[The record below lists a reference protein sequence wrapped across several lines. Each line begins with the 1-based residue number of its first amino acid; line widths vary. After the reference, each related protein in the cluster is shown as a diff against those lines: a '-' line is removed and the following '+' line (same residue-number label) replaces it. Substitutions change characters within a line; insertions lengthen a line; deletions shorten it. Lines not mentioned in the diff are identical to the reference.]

1 MSESVLNRFLKYVRY
16 DTQSVRESDTEPS
29 SAKELVLAEELV
41 RELKDLGITD
51 ARIGKGG
58 VVYATIPATK
68 GCEECPAVGFIAH
81 MDTSPDASGTGVKP
95 QILRFTGDDVLLNAE
110 KNIVFPVKNFPEIA
124 KYKGEDIVFTDGTT
138 LLGADDKAGVA
149 AVMAMAEYI
158 TNHPEIPHAKLCI
171 GFTPDEEIAKGTVNF
186 DIAEFGAAYAYTF
199 DGGEAGTLETENF
212 NAATAVVTVEGVG
225 VHPGLAKNK
234 MVNSLRYA
242 AKFMEMLPADVSPEC
257 TEVREGFIHPNM
269 MQGNV
274 VKTVIRILVRDHD
287 KALFEEKKELLK
299 TLVAKMNSLCPQAP
313 TTITIKD
320 SYQNMKPYLDKAP
333 KVVELVRLAYEK
345 AGLTPIEEP
354 IRGGTDGARLS
365 SLGLPCPN
373 VFTHGMKAIK
383 DTLIIACIGTPL
395 GGLLA
400 VLIGYAAT
408 RLKVRGHK
416 TLETVSLLNYTL
428 PGTVVG
434 IAYIIAFNDKPLVLT
449 GTVWILVAAY
459 LFRYSSA
466 GIRNVIA
473 ALTQIDPSIEEASRS
488 LGASSF
494 KTFTS
499 ITIPMVLPAV
509 LAGMRYLFIHS
520 MTAIS
525 ATIFLV
531 SVHWTLITT
540 RILECMTE
548 LQFAQAC
555 AFSVVLILL
564 VFTASGLMAL
574 IARTLCRTGDNI
586 GAR

>member
-1 MSESVLNRFLKYVRY
+1 MTNITLKGRDKTTQLTVLMLWLLLGVFVVYPLARLLAMTFWADDGFTLANLKPFISSWYDRQAAVNSILLGCAVGAAGTVLGFIFAFAVTRLAMPGWLKLVIGGVTILPLISPPFTSSIALTLSLGPNGILLPFFGLDNFNFYGFWGTFISETLTYFPVAFMTLSTIL
-16 DTQSVRESDTEPS
+16 
-29 SAKELVLAEELV
+29 
-41 RELKDLGITD
+41 
-51 ARIGKGG
+51 ARIDPNLEDAAYSLGASSFTVFRSVTLPLAAPGIANAFLLVFSCSLADFATPQVLGGHSFPVLPTQAYLQITGMYDFKGG
-58 VVYATIPATK
+58 AALSFMLLIPALVVYGLQHYWISRKSYVT
-68 GCEECPAVGFIAH
+68 V
-81 MDTSPDASGTGVKP
+81 SG
-95 QILRFTGDDVLLNAE
+95 
-110 KNIVFPVKNFPEIA
+110 
-124 KYKGEDIVFTDGTT
+124 
-138 LLGADDKAGVA
+138 KAGGRSSIKGPGPLLSSV
-149 AVMAMAEYI
+149 I
-158 TNHPEIPHAKLCI
+158 I
-171 GFTPDEEIAKGTVNF
+171 GTVVAV
-186 DIAEFGAAYAYTF
+186 IAFICFIYAIIFLGSVIKVWGVNNTLTF
-199 DGGEAGTLETENF
+199 EN
-212 NAATAVVTVEGVG
+212 
-225 VHPGLAKNK
+225 
-234 MVNSLRYA
+234 
-242 AKFMEMLPADVSPEC
+242 
-257 TEVREGFIHPNM
+257 
-269 MQGNV
+269 
-274 VKTVIRILVRDHD
+274 
-287 KALFEEKKELLK
+287 
-299 TLVAKMNSLCPQAP
+299 
-313 TTITIKD
+313 
-320 SYQNMKPYLDKAP
+320 
-333 KVVELVRLAYEK
+333 YEY
-345 AGLTPIEEP
+345 
-354 IRGGTDGARLS
+354 
-365 SLGLPCPN
+365 

-400 VLIGYAAT
+400 VLIGYATT

>member
-1 MSESVLNRFLKYVRY
+1 MTNITLKGRDKTTQLTVLMLWLLLGVFVVYPLARLLAMTFWADGGFTLANLKPFISSWYDRQAAVNSILLGCAVGAAGTVLGFIFAFAVTRLAMPGWLKLVIGGVTILPLISPPFTSSIALTLSLGPNGILLQFFGLDNFNFYGFWGTFISETLTYFPVAFMTLSTIL
-16 DTQSVRESDTEPS
+16 
-29 SAKELVLAEELV
+29 
-41 RELKDLGITD
+41 
-51 ARIGKGG
+51 ARIDPNLEDAAYSLGASSFTVFRSVTLPLAAPGIANAFLLVFSCSLADFATPQVLGGHSFPVLPTQAYLQITGMYDFKGG
-58 VVYATIPATK
+58 AALSFMLLIPALVVYGLQHYWISRK
-68 GCEECPAVGFIAH
+68 
-81 MDTSPDASGTGVKP
+81 S
-95 QILRFTGDDVLLNAE
+95 
-110 KNIVFPVKNFPEIA
+110 
-124 KYKGEDIVFTDGTT
+124 Y
-138 LLGADDKAGVA
+138 
-149 AVMAMAEYI
+149 
-158 TNHPEIPHAKLCI
+158 
-171 GFTPDEEIAKGTVNF
+171 
-186 DIAEFGAAYAYTF
+186 
-199 DGGEAGTLETENF
+199 
-212 NAATAVVTVEGVG
+212 VTVIAFICFIYAIIFLGSVIKVWGVNNT
-225 VHPGLAKNK
+225 L
-234 MVNSLRYA
+234 
-242 AKFMEMLPADVSPEC
+242 
-257 TEVREGFIHPNM
+257 T
-269 MQGNV
+269 
-274 VKTVIRILVRDHD
+274 
-287 KALFEEKKELLK
+287 FE
-299 TLVAKMNSLCPQAP
+299 N
-313 TTITIKD
+313 
-320 SYQNMKPYLDKAP
+320 
-333 KVVELVRLAYEK
+333 YEY
-345 AGLTPIEEP
+345 
-354 IRGGTDGARLS
+354 
-365 SLGLPCPN
+365 

-434 IAYIIAFNDKPLVLT
+434 IAYIIAFNDKSLVLT

-499 ITIPMVLPAV
+499 ITIPMVLPAI

>member
-1 MSESVLNRFLKYVRY
+1 MTNITLKGRDKTTQLTVLMLWLLLGVFVVYPLARLLAMTFWADGGFTLANLKPFISSWYDRQAAVNSILLGCAVGAAGTVLGFIFAFAVTRLAMPGWLKLVIGGVRILPLISPPFTSSIALTLSLGPNGILLQFFGLDNFNFYGFWGTFISETLTYFPVAFMTLSTIL
-16 DTQSVRESDTEPS
+16 
-29 SAKELVLAEELV
+29 
-41 RELKDLGITD
+41 
-51 ARIGKGG
+51 ARIDPNLEDAAYSLGASSFTVFRSVTLPLAAPGIANAFLLVFSCSLADFATPQVLGGHSFPVLPTQAYLQITGMYDFKGG
-58 VVYATIPATK
+58 AALSFMLLIPALVVYGLQHYWISRKSYVT
-68 GCEECPAVGFIAH
+68 V
-81 MDTSPDASGTGVKP
+81 SG
-95 QILRFTGDDVLLNAE
+95 
-110 KNIVFPVKNFPEIA
+110 
-124 KYKGEDIVFTDGTT
+124 
-138 LLGADDKAGVA
+138 KAGGRSSIKGPGPLLSSV
-149 AVMAMAEYI
+149 I
-158 TNHPEIPHAKLCI
+158 I
-171 GFTPDEEIAKGTVNF
+171 GTVVAV
-186 DIAEFGAAYAYTF
+186 IAFICFIYAIIFLGSVIKVWGVNNTLTF
-199 DGGEAGTLETENF
+199 EN
-212 NAATAVVTVEGVG
+212 
-225 VHPGLAKNK
+225 
-234 MVNSLRYA
+234 
-242 AKFMEMLPADVSPEC
+242 
-257 TEVREGFIHPNM
+257 
-269 MQGNV
+269 
-274 VKTVIRILVRDHD
+274 
-287 KALFEEKKELLK
+287 
-299 TLVAKMNSLCPQAP
+299 
-313 TTITIKD
+313 
-320 SYQNMKPYLDKAP
+320 
-333 KVVELVRLAYEK
+333 YEY
-345 AGLTPIEEP
+345 
-354 IRGGTDGARLS
+354 
-365 SLGLPCPN
+365 

-400 VLIGYAAT
+400 VLIGYATT